1 MKAIIL
7 SIATALFISSC
18 ATHEKEV
25 SPVTTS
31 SNTVSKLQ
39 VQDWSKGADGMLA
52 SPETTLNLSDQN
64 TFFLSP
70 TSDNIQKLKD
80 GESFVVQVS
89 KDNKTWADNVYTLSQ
104 VQIIQGINS
113 TIVSET
119 NPLEIVLDKNFKS
132 KESMWIKVGTRKYK
146 APVANKNARYEPRY
160 FTVMVGQH

>member
-1 MKAIIL
+1 MKTL
-7 SIATALFISSC
+7 SLLSFTTLLFISSC
-18 ATHEKEV
+18 AKQETDLTPANNTNSGSRLEV
-25 SPVTTS
+25 K
-31 SNTVSKLQ
+31 N
-39 VQDWSKGADGMLA
+39 WSKGADGMST
-52 SPETTLNLSDQN
+52 SPKTQLDLSTQN

-89 KDNKTWADNVYTLSQ
+89 KDNQTWVDNVYTLSQ
-104 VQIIQGINS
+104 VKIIQGINS
-113 TIVSET
+113 TIVSEI

-146 APVANKNARYEPRY
+146 ALTVIKNAKYEPRY